1 VEFLQGAY
9 DALIHLDQH
18 LGDLVGNYGSWI
30 YGLLFAIIFL
40 ETGIVFS
47 PFLPKDSLLF
57 VAGSLSARGLMNEW
71 LLFALLSVAAILG
84 DTCNYWIGKA
94 FGTLMIKKGWI
105 KRAHLDRTHSF
116 FERYGGKTIIIAR
129 FVPIVRT
136 FAPFVAG
143 IGAMTYH
150 RFIVYNV
157 VGGVAWVA
165 IFVFGGR
172 LFGSLP
178 LIKDNFGFVVIAIII
193 ISVLP
198 AVWEFLRVKLARPP
212 SSGRGNS
219 LDFCDQPATT
229 NPGQSGPPARPS

>member
-1 VEFLQGAY
+1 MEFLQGAY

-40 ETGIVFS
+40 ETGIVFT
-47 PFLPKDSLLF
+47 PFLPGDSLLF

-71 LLFALLSVAAILG
+71 LLFALLSAAAILG

-150 RFIVYNV
+150 RFIVNNV

-178 LIKDNFGFVVIAIII
+178 RIKDNFGFVVIAIII

-212 SSGRGNS
+212 SSGDSS
-219 LDFCDQPATT
+219 LDCRDLPATT
-229 NPGQSGPPARPS
+229 NAGQSDPPGRPS